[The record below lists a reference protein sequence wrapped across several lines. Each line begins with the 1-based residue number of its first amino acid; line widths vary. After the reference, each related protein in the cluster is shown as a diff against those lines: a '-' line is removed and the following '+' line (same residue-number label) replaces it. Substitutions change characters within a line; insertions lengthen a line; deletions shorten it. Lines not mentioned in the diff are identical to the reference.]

1 MGVYRLPYR
10 TRETNWTIK
19 TFKVSLQMAELLFL
33 HVKSQHPTLRWWHF
47 WLCMKI
53 QKKRLEFKEQYSAL
67 LTANIFRM
75 IFGGVIFIIPLMIG
89 IQVSSKN
96 EVNMSFLYKQKQ
108 ISNVIQKE
116 KYGKETVRLTNL
128 ISHLQSMA
136 LFFFFKKEWSKD
148 IPCVWHDKNY
158 VGVSIAF
165 MKND

>member
-1 MGVYRLPYR
+1 M
-10 TRETNWTIK
+10 
-19 TFKVSLQMAELLFL
+19 SLQMAELLFL

-67 LTANIFRM
+67 LAANIFRM

-136 LFFFFKKEWSKD
+136 LLRRNEAKTSLVFGMIKIMW
-148 IPCVWHDKNY
+148 
-158 VGVSIAF
+158 VSVQLLWK
-165 MKND
+165 MTKWLYKW